1 MKLHEHQAKAHL
13 AGYGVRIPRGRVAR
27 TPDEA
32 RRAAQ
37 EIGGPVMIKAQI
49 HAGGRGKAGGIL
61 RAASST
67 EVEPLAR
74 RLLGQRLVTSQT
86 GPEGRLVRAV
96 LVEEACQVD
105 REYYLGLAVD
115 RVNEAVVLMVSPIN
129 GTEIEALVEENPA
142 LIIREYAD
150 PLVGLQPFQAR
161 RAASAL
167 GFQGELF
174 KQAVHMIL
182 AMERAFMSADA
193 ESIEINPLAL
203 TREAFL
209 TALDAKIVL
218 DQSALV
224 RHADLARL
232 YDPAESSPLEARAAK
247 SNLNYIKLP
256 GTIGWMANGAG
267 LAMAT
272 MDMIQAAAAG
282 GPADFLEIGDRAD
295 EGTLSEAL
303 QILASDPEVK
313 VVLVNIFGGVIP
325 CDLVANGLVRAV
337 QSATLRVPVVVR
349 LEGVNVEEG
358 WRILRTAG
366 QDIALAVDMFDAV
379 AKAVAL
385 SRAGRSA
392 T

>member
-1 MKLHEHQAKAHL
+1 MKLLEHQAKARL
-13 AGYGVRIPRGRVAR
+13 AGCGVRIPRGRVAR

-32 RRAAQ
+32 RRAAE

-49 HAGGRGKAGGIL
+49 LAGGRGKAGGVL

-74 RLLGQRLVTSQT
+74 RLLGQRLITSQT
-86 GPEGRLVRAV
+86 GPEGRLVRTV

-115 RVNEAVVLMVSPIN
+115 RMNEAVVLSVSPTD
-129 GTEIEALVEENPA
+129 GTEIEALATENPA
-142 LIIREYAD
+142 LIFREVAD

-161 RAASAL
+161 RAAAAL
-167 GFQGELF
+167 GFQGEIF

-182 AMERAFMSADA
+182 AMERAFTSADA
-193 ESIEINPLAL
+193 ESIEVNPLAL

-209 TALDAKIVL
+209 TALDAKLVL
-218 DQSALV
+218 DPNALA
-224 RHADLARL
+224 RHPDLARL
-232 YDPAESSPLEARAAK
+232 QDPAEASPLEARAAK

-272 MDMIQAAAAG
+272 MDMIQAAAG
-282 GPADFLEIGDRAD
+282 GPADFFEIGDRAD
-295 EGTLSEAL
+295 AGILTEAL

-313 VVLVNIFGGVIP
+313 VVLVNIFAAYGP
-325 CDLVANGLVRAV
+325 CETVANGLVRAV
-337 QSATLRVPVVVR
+337 QAAPLRVPVVVR
-349 LEGVNVEEG
+349 LAGLNAEEG
-358 WRILRTAG
+358 RKILRGAD
-366 QDIALAVDMFDAV
+366 QDVVVAVDMSEAV

-385 SRAGRSA
+385 SRGRRPA

>member
-1 MKLHEHQAKAHL
+1 MKLLEHQAKAHL
-13 AGYGVRIPRGRVAR
+13 AGCGVRIPRGRVAR

-32 RRAAQ
+32 RRAAE
-37 EIGGPVMIKAQI
+37 EIGGPVVIKAQI
-49 HAGGRGKAGGIL
+49 LAGGRGKAGGVL

-74 RLLGQRLVTSQT
+74 RLLGQRLITSQT
-86 GPEGRLVRAV
+86 GPEGRLVRTV

-115 RVNEAVVLMVSPIN
+115 RMNEAVVLSVSPTD
-129 GTEIEALVEENPA
+129 GTEIEALAAENPA
-142 LIIREYAD
+142 LIFREVAD

-167 GFQGELF
+167 GFQGEIF

-193 ESIEINPLAL
+193 ESIEVNPLAL

-209 TALDAKIVL
+209 TALDAKLVL
-218 DQSALV
+218 DPNALA
-224 RHADLARL
+224 RHPDLARL
-232 YDPAESSPLEARAAK
+232 QDPAEASPLEARAAK

-272 MDMIQAAAAG
+272 MDMIQAAAG

-295 EGTLSEAL
+295 AGVLTEAL

-313 VVLVNIFGGVIP
+313 VVLVNIFAAYGPGEP
-325 CDLVANGLVRAV
+325 VANGLVRAI
-337 QSATLRVPVVVR
+337 QAASLRVPVVVR
-349 LEGVNVEEG
+349 LAGLNVDEG
-358 WRILRTAG
+358 RKILRAAG
-366 QDIALAVDMFDAV
+366 QDVVVAVDMSEAV

-385 SRAGRSA
+385 SRGRRPA

>member
-1 MKLHEHQAKAHL
+1 MKLLEHQAKAHL
-13 AGYGVRIPRGRVAR
+13 AGCGVRIPRGRVAR

-32 RRAAQ
+32 RRAAE

-49 HAGGRGKAGGIL
+49 LAGGRGKAGGVL

-86 GPEGRLVRAV
+86 GPEGRLVRTV

-115 RVNEAVVLMVSPIN
+115 RMNEAVVLSVSPTN
-129 GTEIEALVEENPA
+129 GTEIEALAAENPA
-142 LIIREYAD
+142 LIFREAAD
-150 PLVGLQPFQAR
+150 PLAGLQPFQAR

-167 GFQGELF
+167 GFQGETF

-193 ESIEINPLAL
+193 ESVEVNPLAL

-209 TALDAKIVL
+209 TALDAKLVL
-218 DQSALV
+218 DPNALA
-224 RHADLARL
+224 RHPDLARL
-232 YDPAESSPLEARAAK
+232 QDPAEASPLEARAAK

-272 MDMIQAAAAG
+272 MDMIQAAAG

-295 EGTLSEAL
+295 AGVLTEAL

-313 VVLVNIFGGVIP
+313 VVLVNIFAAHAP
-325 CDLVANGLVRAV
+325 CETVAAGLVRAV
-337 QSATLRVPVVVR
+337 QAAPLRVPVVVR
-349 LEGVNVEEG
+349 LAGLNAEEG
-358 WRILRTAG
+358 RRILRTAG
-366 QDIALAVDMFDAV
+366 QDVIVAVDMFEAA

-385 SRAGRSA
+385 SRGRRPA